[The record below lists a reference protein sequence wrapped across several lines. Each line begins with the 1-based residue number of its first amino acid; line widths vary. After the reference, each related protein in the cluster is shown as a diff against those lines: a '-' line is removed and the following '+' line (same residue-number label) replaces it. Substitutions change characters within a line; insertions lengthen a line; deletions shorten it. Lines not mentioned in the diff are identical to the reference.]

1 MKKYRQESNS
11 SRSKIDH
18 DLNRDEFT
26 ITLYNFIEKIVD
38 RVISKEDENIKSLLK
53 LYEKED
59 IVQMAFIKAFQPTKE
74 GKDFYQRYL
83 ERSHK
88 NWYKTLGELVVFHTI
103 QDIIKKKDF
112 YYLTNAF
119 LILMDNEE
127 IVKFG
132 FIPNVSYINEFIGK
146 YGNRKIG
153 ESNTSIQDVIE
164 GLIEGYS
171 MTNVC
176 KKFKVTKKSVIKPFN
191 YLNFK
196 DYLIND

>member
-1 MKKYRQESNS
+1 M
-11 SRSKIDH
+11 
-18 DLNRDEFT
+18 
-26 ITLYNFIEKIVD
+26 
-38 RVISKEDENIKSLLK
+38 
-53 LYEKED
+53 
-59 IVQMAFIKAFQPTKE
+59 
-74 GKDFYQRYL
+74 
-83 ERSHK
+83 
-88 NWYKTLGELVVFHTI
+88 VFHTI

-176 KKFKVTKKSVIKPFN
+176 KKFKVTKKSVIKTFN
-191 YLNFK
+191 YFNFK
-196 DYLIND
+196 DYLINN